1 MAMYDLEKP
10 EILTTSDKIRRIRS
24 NSVRIFFSI
33 LQTAVLVLAS
43 CVVLYLLLITPHQ
56 VDGNSMYP
64 NFHNTDYV
72 IANKMLYRFSEPK
85 RGDVIIFKYSETK
98 DFIKRIIG
106 LPGDVV
112 TIKDGQYYINGKHLD
127 ESDYLA
133 PTVVT
138 AGGKFL
144 YEGIQVKVPEG
155 EYFVSGDN
163 RPKSSD
169 SRSFGTIKKEQIKG
183 RVFVIISPLDR
194 FMLIKHPVYE

>member
-72 IANKMLYRFSEPK
+72 
-85 RGDVIIFKYSETK
+85 
-98 DFIKRIIG
+98 
-106 LPGDVV
+106 
-112 TIKDGQYYINGKHLD
+112 
-127 ESDYLA
+127 
-133 PTVVT
+133 
-138 AGGKFL
+138 
-144 YEGIQVKVPEG
+144 
-155 EYFVSGDN
+155 
-163 RPKSSD
+163 
-169 SRSFGTIKKEQIKG
+169 
-183 RVFVIISPLDR
+183 
-194 FMLIKHPVYE
+194 